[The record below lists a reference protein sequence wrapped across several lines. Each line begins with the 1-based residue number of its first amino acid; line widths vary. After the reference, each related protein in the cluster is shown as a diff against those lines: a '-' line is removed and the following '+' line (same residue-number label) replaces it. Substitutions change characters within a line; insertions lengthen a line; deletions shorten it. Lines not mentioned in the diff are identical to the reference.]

1 VKLRAVGGNPDLAS
15 EIENKARRIIHQNA
29 MKAGENDLK
38 TETAH
43 VRERLEKE
51 KTRGAKEFN
60 IKFGAGGMLDVYF
73 AMRFLQLRDGVPD
86 DAENRS
92 TRAMLR
98 RLYENGSLAEA
109 DFQAFDDG
117 YDFLSRLD
125 HRLRLTVGRT
135 NRLPLANQPATQT
148 IFQRM
153 SLDSAN
159 DLLEKLT
166 LHRLEI
172 RNAFENVLK

>member
-1 VKLRAVGGNPDLAS
+1 LAS
-15 EIENKARRIIHQNA
+15 EIENRARRIIHRNA
-29 MKAGENDLK
+29 LEADRNDLK

-51 KTRGAKEFN
+51 KTRRAKDFN

-73 AMRFLQLRDGVPD
+73 AMRFLQLRDDVPD

-98 RLYENGSLAEA
+98 KLYENGSLAGA
-109 DFQAFDDG
+109 DFRAFDGG

-125 HRLRLTVGRT
+125 HNLRLTVGRT
-135 NRLPLANQPATQT
+135 NRLPLANPAAMQT
-148 IFQRM
+148 IVERM
-153 SLDSAN
+153 SLDSTS
-159 DLLEKLT
+159 DLHEKLT

-172 RNAFENVLK
+172 RAAFESVLK